1 MSRKIAVIGAG
12 ADAVS
17 TVAQLISRR
26 DQQDS
31 EYQDD
36 EITWIRD
43 CSHKIDNFGVQVN
56 TLWLTVI
63 ATNTT
68 ISTLDFHKRFDAT
81 QKLGLKFIGFG
92 NRIDKNFFVMFDPT
106 EISMHI
112 DEGKFVEFYW
122 ENVQNQHFNIN
133 LVDKRVE
140 TIGFSQEDKK
150 AYIDGEE
157 FDFIVDCVRGG
168 LWDKESYKDA
178 LYNPTD
184 TKLTVNRKIPGD
196 WDYTAYIATEHGYL
210 TGVPT
215 QDAQTWIYSYDSDIT
230 TEEEAV
236 EDFNI
241 HCAVKKHCSY
251 KKTESDHKVSV
262 YCINKNK
269 MYARCGRALG
279 MNDDLT
285 GFRSYVETDLGE
297 ALGEFIFGDDENP
310 LNNMQRLEI
319 EDRWRDGQI
328 DQAAVM
334 AFYLQFGSKY
344 RHSDFWVQSREAA
357 CRLLEDKD
365 LHSTERREVYEKLD
379 DIPEE
384 ENIRLDYFRYQAE
397 ADDKYFLR
405 QRMTDES
412 DEPYRMLGPYQS
424 FCQAVYGLGAPYAH
438 KYPLMSPLW
447 EPSEK
452 SGEIVLDSMMDGH
465 FKKRTKKK

>member
-12 ADAVS
+12 ADAVA
-17 TVAQLISRR
+17 TVTQLIARR
-26 DQQDS
+26 DNSDS
-31 EYQDD
+31 IFQDD

-92 NRIDKNFFVMFDPT
+92 NRTDKNFFVMFDPT
-106 EISMHI
+106 EVSMHI
-112 DEGKFVEFYW
+112 DEGKFVDFFW
-122 ENVQNQHFNIN
+122 DNVRNQHFNLN
-133 LVDKRVE
+133 LVDKRVKDV
-140 TIGFSQEDKK
+140 TFDEDS

-157 FDFIVDCVRGG
+157 FDFVVDCVRGG
-168 LWDKESYKDA
+168 LWDKTSFKDA
-178 LYNPTD
+178 LFNPSD

-196 WDYTAYIATEHGYL
+196 WDYSAFIACEHGYL
-210 TGVPT
+210 TGIPT
-215 QDAQTWIYSYDSDIT
+215 QDAQTWIYSYDHEIT

-236 EDFNI
+236 EDFNK

-251 KKTESDHKVSV
+251 KKTDSDHKVSE
-262 YCINKNK
+262 YCIHSNK
-269 MYARCGRALG
+269 MYARSGRALG
-279 MNDDLT
+279 MNDDLI
-285 GFRSYVETDLGE
+285 GFNSYVETDVGE
-297 ALGEFIFGDDENP
+297 ALGEFIFGDNDSP
-310 LNNMQRLEI
+310 CNNLQRLEI
-319 EDRWRDGQI
+319 EDRWRDHQI
-328 DQAAVM
+328 DAAAFM
-334 AFYLQFGSKY
+334 AFYLQFGTQY
-344 RHSDFWVQSREAA
+344 RQSDFWINARETA

-365 LHSTERREVYEKLD
+365 LHSTERRLVYEKMEEV
-379 DIPEE
+379 PVE
-384 ENIRLDYFRYQAE
+384 ENIRLDYFRHQAQSE
-397 ADDKYFLR
+397 DKTYLR

-424 FCQAVYGLGAPYAH
+424 FCQAVYGLGAPYAD

-452 SGEIVLDSMMDGH
+452 FGEIVLDSMMDGH
-465 FKKRTKKK
+465 FKKRTKKKS